1 MNKNNGKKIKMS
13 REDKIFHII
22 GYTVYSI
29 LLIIFAYPFYHLL
42 ISTISD
48 NDLVTMNQITLFP
61 KGIHFE
67 NYLSVFKL
75 DRMRTAALVSLAKT
89 LLGTVC
95 NVLVVSYVAYCFT
108 KENMWQRKL
117 AYRFVVATMYFG
129 TGLIPVYMNIKMLG
143 LMNSFWVY
151 VIPHCFTTY
160 NMVLV
165 KTSMEALPPSLEESA
180 EIDGAGYLV
189 RFFKIV
195 LPLSKP
201 ILATV
206 ALFTAVSQWNNIFDT
221 KLYIV
226 NHELYSL
233 QFLLHEYYQRIQSIQ
248 DTIEGIGGGS
258 EMTQIVS
265 ATSIRLTMTAVTVI
279 PIMCVYPFIQKY
291 YMKGMMLGAVK
302 G

>member
-1 MNKNNGKKIKMS
+1 
-13 REDKIFHII
+13 
-22 GYTVYSI
+22 
-29 LLIIFAYPFYHLL
+29 
-42 ISTISD
+42 
-48 NDLVTMNQITLFP
+48 
-61 KGIHFE
+61 
-67 NYLSVFKL
+67 
-75 DRMRTAALVSLAKT
+75 
-89 LLGTVC
+89 
-95 NVLVVSYVAYCFT
+95 
-108 KENMWQRKL
+108 
-117 AYRFVVATMYFG
+117 
-129 TGLIPVYMNIKMLG
+129 
-143 LMNSFWVY
+143 
-151 VIPHCFTTY
+151 
-160 NMVLV
+160 
-165 KTSMEALPPSLEESA
+165 LEESA